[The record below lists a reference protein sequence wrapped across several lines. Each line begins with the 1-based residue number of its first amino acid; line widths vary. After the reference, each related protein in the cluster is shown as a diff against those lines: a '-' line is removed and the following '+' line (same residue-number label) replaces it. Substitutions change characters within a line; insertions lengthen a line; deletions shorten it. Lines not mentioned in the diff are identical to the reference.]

1 MANNKLTLQKVFT
14 AGWRNF
20 IVKRRKPCRSNSG
33 SCCYRVVDEHGERRC
48 VIGWAMPL
56 AWLIR
61 IDNAEMTG
69 NPIEDIA
76 TAFPEFFNKLY
87 APVPMYAYRKGKR
100 ELAKHVMLRDAL
112 AHAQDALHDKLV
124 DNSGSWK
131 ARKQVRSAYEKFAK
145 LYGLRVP
152 KLKDNKNTRLKSKP
166 DKSRDHGLTLQ
177 GIFNKAYKHF
187 VYNNGK
193 PAYNAADKNCAYI
206 DQNGNRCAIGVALNK
221 KQLAAIAALKAKIG
235 HLPVACTLVDKFP
248 EWFTKTALSRKYD
261 DKSINLPMPFA
272 DVLNIMQ
279 QDLHDGL
286 IDRATGVVR
295 WKTGVNMKKCYDDF
309 AERFGLRI
317 PAPPKEVT
325 Q

>member
-1 MANNKLTLQKVFT
+1 MPV
-14 AGWRNF
+14 
-20 IVKRRKPCRSNSG
+20 
-33 SCCYRVVDEHGERRC
+33 YR
-48 VIGWAMPL
+48 
-56 AWLIR
+56 
-61 IDNAEMTG
+61 
-69 NPIEDIA
+69 
-76 TAFPEFFNKLY
+76 
-87 APVPMYAYRKGKR
+87 YRKG
-100 ELAKHVMLRDAL
+100 AKEEATRQISLLEALSDAQYL
-112 AHAQDALHDKLV
+112 LHDKLA
-124 DNSGSWK
+124 NSDGKWVSK
-131 ARKQVRSAYEKFAK
+131 TRVRKAYEDFAK
-145 LYGLRVP
+145 QYGLNIPR
-152 KLKDNKNTRLKSKP
+152 LKDDTRTKKSSKNQPKAKP
-166 DKSRDHGLTLQ
+166 KDHGLTLQ
-177 GIFNKAYKHF
+177 GIFNAAYRHF

-221 KQLAAIAALKAKIG
+221 KQLAAIAALQAKTNQ
-235 HLPVACTLVDKFP
+235 LPEAYTLVANFP

-279 QDLHDGL
+279 QNLHDDL
-286 IDRATGVVR
+286 LDHTTGVIC